1 MKMTGGQALARQ
13 LLREGVT
20 DIFGVPGVQLDW
32 AVDALRQVSDRMRF
46 VVPRHEQATSYMADG
61 YARTTDRIGAF
72 MVVPGPGL
80 LNAMSGLS
88 TAYACNSPVLC
99 IAGNIFSGGIG
110 KGHGLLHEVNNQSGI
125 LSAAT
130 KWHGSAQSPQRIPGL
145 VREAVRQL
153 RAGQPRPVGIEIAHD
168 VLSTVAD
175 VELIAPP
182 PGEDGRIAPESGAI
196 VRAASLLSAA
206 RFPVIYAGGG
216 VLAARASSALREVA
230 ERLQAPVVM
239 SDNGRGALSD
249 RHPLALN
256 TLGGRAVFPHADVV
270 LVVGSRFVE
279 VSFGRPA
286 WPAEGKSYV
295 FLNSNTADW
304 GPPRSCEVGVHA
316 DARLGLEALAA
327 ELSTRKTSRT
337 AELEKV
343 RAWVSQQANDIAPQS
358 AWTRALRAAIPDEG
372 VLVMDLTQ
380 VGYFARL
387 MYPVY
392 QPNTFITPGY
402 QGTLGYGFAAGLGVA
417 AGNPGRAVVSIIGD
431 GGFGW
436 NMQELATARKYDF
449 GLVTVVFND
458 GYFGN
463 VRTMQK
469 EQFGQEFGVKLRNPR
484 FDKLAEAFDIPFA
497 RVENPNAL
505 TNVLRDALA
514 QRGPFLLEARVDE
527 LPSPWHLFRLQAPF
541 GKASFPAA
549 PNPLGEPVRES
560 ASNNERRE

>member
-1 MKMTGGQALARQ
+1 M
-13 LLREGVT
+13 
-20 DIFGVPGVQLDW
+20 
-32 AVDALRQVSDRMRF
+32 
-46 VVPRHEQATSYMADG
+46 
-61 YARTTDRIGAF
+61 
-72 MVVPGPGL
+72 
-80 LNAMSGLS
+80 
-88 TAYACNSPVLC
+88 
-99 IAGNIFSGGIG
+99 
-110 KGHGLLHEVNNQSGI
+110 
-125 LSAAT
+125 
-130 KWHGSAQSPQRIPGL
+130 
-145 VREAVRQL
+145 REAVRQL

-182 PGEDGRIAPESGAI
+182 PART
-196 VRAASLLSAA
+196 AALPLKAA
-206 RFPVIYAGGG
+206 RSYAPPPPLRGALSSDLRLGG

-295 FLNSNTADW
+295 FLNSNTAVW

-387 MYPVY
+387 MMRY
-392 QPNTFITPGY
+392 QPNTFITPA
-402 QGTLGYGFAAGLGVA
+402 TRARWLWLSR
-417 AGNPGRAVVSIIGD
+417 PGSRRRGQPRPRSGQHH
-431 GGFGW
+431 W
-436 NMQELATARKYDF
+436 RRRLRLNMQELATARKYDF
-449 GLVTVVFND
+449 VWSPSFND

-463 VRTMQK
+463 VRTM
-469 EQFGQEFGVKLRNPR
+469 GRSTRAEFGVKLRNPR

-497 RVENPNAL
+497 RVEIRTP
-505 TNVLRDALA
+505 
-514 QRGPFLLEARVDE
+514 
-527 LPSPWHLFRLQAPF
+527 
-541 GKASFPAA
+541 
-549 PNPLGEPVRES
+549 
-560 ASNNERRE
+560 